1 MSHQYDQQFEQKYE
15 NKREKSGSKVEN
27 SLELMLSQCCESSLT
42 CSSPPS
48 CREKRG
54 ETRADREKS
63 LQKRVVANEP
73 SRGENAGKRDG
84 GALESSVSCLYRTHS
99 GPSRPGKTASTRPI
113 GQIPRGGKS
122 RSTHTSSPTVIG
134 DSC

>member
-1 MSHQYDQQFEQKYE
+1 MILVSLMLFHMFFVANPFPGIFRYKKRLIFRLLSHQNDQQFEQKYE

-63 LQKRVVANEP
+63 LQK
-73 SRGENAGKRDG
+73 
-84 GALESSVSCLYRTHS
+84 
-99 GPSRPGKTASTRPI
+99 
-113 GQIPRGGKS
+113 
-122 RSTHTSSPTVIG
+122 
-134 DSC
+134 